1 MQGAFPVRLALSSFW
16 SPTSDSICMW
26 DKTGFM
32 AMASRNVRQTWLA
45 STCVCTKAYYN
56 FELFSAH
63 IISDLFSIANG
74 FASFAIKQTCIVLR
88 IAKLK
93 HREGVVFEFD
103 WYFETAL
110 QARSHAGEF
119 GGSSPLN
126 FFCTPKFC
134 CAQKNLFET

>member
-1 MQGAFPVRLALSSFW
+1 MNYFQ
-16 SPTSDSICMW
+16 
-26 DKTGFM
+26 
-32 AMASRNVRQTWLA
+32 
-45 STCVCTKAYYN
+45 
-56 FELFSAH
+56 H

-126 FFCTPKFC
+126 FFCTPQILLRSEKFVLNIVK
-134 CAQKNLFET
+134 AKVFTP